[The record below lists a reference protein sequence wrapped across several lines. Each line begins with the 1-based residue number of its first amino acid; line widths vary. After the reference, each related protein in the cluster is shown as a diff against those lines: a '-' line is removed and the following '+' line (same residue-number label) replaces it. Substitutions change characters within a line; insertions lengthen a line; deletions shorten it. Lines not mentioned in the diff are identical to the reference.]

1 MTPEELLSR
10 LDGQPIV
17 GLMVAQ
23 PVRGRPDGRPVR
35 SLLDSLPAPEL
46 PGSAA
51 SAGASGQATS
61 AATATPVLPPAVMES
76 RRAICE
82 ECDQWNDTFRS
93 CRLGYPDV
101 PDSQQ
106 RCVPCS
112 WSKPDSRCLAEP
124 PRWGAVISSPR
135 TGS

>member
-17 GLMVAQ
+17 GLMVAN

-35 SLLDSLPAPEL
+35 SLLDSLPTSGPEL

-51 SAGASGQATS
+51 NAGASGQAAS
-61 AATATPVLPPAVMES
+61 TATPVLSPAVVES
-76 RRAICE
+76 RRVICE
-82 ECDQWNDTFRS
+82 DCDQWNDTFRS

-101 PDSQQ
+101 PDSTQ
-106 RCVPCS
+106 RCIPCS
-112 WSKPDSRCLAEP
+112 WSKPEAHCLAEP
-124 PRWGAVISSPR
+124 PKWQAVA
-135 TGS
+135 